1 MHIKPLV
8 WAPAWGVPLRPREAR
23 GAVLESRVLHRRLKT
38 TLTCRA
44 SQAPVQGLTVPGPCP
59 AHLVLKIA
67 LSVLDTCTEALEEGS
82 AQVPSALHTT
92 HMSR

>member
-23 GAVLESRVLHRRLKT
+23 GAVLESRALHRRPKT

-44 SQAPVQGLTVPGPCP
+44 FQAPVQGLTVPGPCP
-59 AHLVLKIA
+59 GHLVLKTA
-67 LSVLDTCTEALEEGS
+67 LSVLETWTEAREEGS
-82 AQVPSALHTT
+82 AQVPSVLHTT